1 MSEPKVK
8 TKRAHGSRR
17 FQLGTTVRY
26 VLLFISLALVLIP
39 VYVLIVTSLRA
50 RLRLTPPPPGTC
62 LNTGKLK
69 TGRGLGK
76 N

>member
-8 TKRAHGSRR
+8 TERAHGSRR

-39 VYVLIVTSLRA
+39 VYVLIVTSFKGSA
-50 RLRLTPPPPGTC
+50 EADPSSTC
-62 LNTGKLK
+62 LSTGKLK

>member
-26 VLLFISLALVLIP
+26 VLLFISLALVL
-39 VYVLIVTSLRA
+39 
-50 RLRLTPPPPGTC
+50 RLTPPPPGTC